1 MSPGRPSDGRYLCCR
16 LHSLAHARQGALVR
30 SLDVALVSTAIRPRH
45 NSAATYN
52 RAVQPSDPRGRFRD
66 LTVDAFMGRLASSDP
81 VPGGGSASAIAAALG
96 ANLVTMVASLTTGR
110 LKYVDH
116 EPMLA
121 WASELGQRLNARF
134 LDIADA
140 DAEAYG
146 GFAAALK
153 LPRDNEEEVAART
166 AAMRQAA
173 RRSAEAP
180 MECVEACLEL
190 VQAAE
195 ALAGRSNPN
204 ASSDVDVAALLGEAA
219 ARGAAANVLINL
231 PSTGDPDLEGRL
243 TERVTE
249 LLAAI
254 EDLAA
259 RTHQVVASGDR
270 RDPVGPS

>member
-1 MSPGRPSDGRYLCCR
+1 L
-16 LHSLAHARQGALVR
+16 Q
-30 SLDVALVSTAIRPRH
+30 
-45 NSAATYN
+45 AATYN
-52 RAVQPSDPRGRFRD
+52 RAVQPTGPGGRFRD

-110 LKYVDH
+110 PKYVDH

-121 WASELGQRLNARF
+121 WASDVARRLNERF

-140 DAEAYG
+140 DAEAYA

-153 LPRDNEEEVAART
+153 LPRDTDDQIAART
-166 AAMRQAA
+166 AAMQQAA
-173 RRSAEAP
+173 RRASEAP
-180 MECVEACLEL
+180 MACVEACLDL

-231 PSTGDPDLEGRL
+231 PSTGDPELEGVM
-243 TERVTE
+243 TQRVTE

-254 EDLAA
+254 EDLASQ
-259 RTHQVVASGDR
+259 THQVVASGDR
-270 RDPVGPS
+270 RDPVEPTGRA